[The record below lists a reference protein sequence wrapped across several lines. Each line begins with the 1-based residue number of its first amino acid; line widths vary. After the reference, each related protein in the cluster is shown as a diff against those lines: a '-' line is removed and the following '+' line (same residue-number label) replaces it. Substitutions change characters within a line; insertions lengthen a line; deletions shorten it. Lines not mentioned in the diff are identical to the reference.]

1 MYYTN
6 YINTCSTNFVVKLFL
21 NDIPS
26 IIINNYAILV
36 MCDFNIEIPPL
47 LYYFFLKQLK
57 LASTMVDL
65 LRKLLFLFCS
75 QNLSHSCLKTSIL
88 QVELSF
94 YQLISQFQTA
104 FYFFYEITLLYLF
117 EKVSTLAFQSISTNV
132 DSTFK
137 V

>member
-94 YQLISQFQTA
+94 Y
-104 FYFFYEITLLYLF
+104 
-117 EKVSTLAFQSISTNV
+117 
-132 DSTFK
+132 
-137 V
+137 